1 MCVRVGVLQKY
12 SIIQGKTIAIIEAM
26 KGVKRRGFVN
36 VIFEFNSKSIV
47 DATHYLHIG
56 VFEFS
61 SLICKIKNML
71 SLFSSFGVKF
81 IKRQTNMVA
90 HKLVRAAIS

>member
-12 SIIQGKTIAIIEAM
+12 SIIEGKTIAIIEAM

-61 SLICKIKNML
+61 SLILRCL
-71 SLFSSFGVKF
+71 YFRALGSS
-81 IKRQTNMVA
+81 
-90 HKLVRAAIS
+90 S